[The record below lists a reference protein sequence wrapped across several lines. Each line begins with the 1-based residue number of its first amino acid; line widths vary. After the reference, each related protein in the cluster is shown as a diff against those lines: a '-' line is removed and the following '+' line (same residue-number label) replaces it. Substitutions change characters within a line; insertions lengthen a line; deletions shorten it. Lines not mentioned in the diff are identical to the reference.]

1 MSDSLRESLVAKLT
15 PVRRVGSPWTQALIW
30 LALVAAAALVLAA
43 FADLPLVVHHLML
56 VPDMWMAELGAVLT
70 AGLAALA
77 TFQLCR
83 PDRSP
88 LWAALP
94 LPALA
99 LWIGASCVG
108 TARIGAI
115 LDVTHDAMME
125 AMHYLSWIIGF
136 SVPLTVAIFW
146 LLRRG
151 YTLFP
156 TLTGVTAGLA
166 VSAAAAALMVLF
178 HPFEASLVDL
188 LVHGAAVLL
197 VVMVNRAL
205 GGRLFGQRAASVLSQ
220 SSPS

>member
-1 MSDSLRESLVAKLT
+1 MSDSLRDSLVAQLK
-15 PVRRVGSPWTQALIW
+15 PVRRVGSPWKQALIW
-30 LALVAAAALVLAA
+30 LAIVAAAALVLAV

-108 TARIGAI
+108 TARIGI
-115 LDVTHDAMME
+115 PDVTHATMM
-125 AMHYLSWIIGF
+125 ATMHYLSWILGF

-156 TLTGVTAGLA
+156 TLTGATAGLA

-178 HPFEASLVDL
+178 HPFEASLLDL
-188 LVHGAAVLL
+188 VVHGGAVLL
-197 VVMVNRAL
+197 VVLVNRAL
-205 GGRLFGQRAASVLSQ
+205 GDRLFGRRRARLSAR
-220 SSPS
+220 

>member
-1 MSDSLRESLVAKLT
+1 MSDTLRDNLVAKLT
-15 PVRRVGSPWTQALIW
+15 PVRRVGSPWKQALVW
-30 LALVAAAALVLAA
+30 LCIVAAAALVLAA

-70 AGLAALA
+70 AALAALA

-108 TARIGAI
+108 TAS
-115 LDVTHDAMME
+115 LKPLVDVTHATMME
-125 AMHYLSWIIGF
+125 AVHYLSWVIGF

-156 TLTGVTAGLA
+156 TLTGATAGLA

-178 HPFEASLVDL
+178 HPFEASLIDL
-188 LVHGAAVLL
+188 VVHGAAVLL
-197 VVMVNRAL
+197 VVLVNRAL
-205 GGRLFGQRAASVLSQ
+205 GGRLFGRSAPLAA
-220 SSPS
+220 P

>member
-1 MSDSLRESLVAKLT
+1 MSDSFRDALVAKLT
-15 PVRRVGSPWTQALIW
+15 PVRRVGSPWKLALAW
-30 LALVAAAALVLAA
+30 LAIVAVAAIVLAA

-70 AGLAALA
+70 AALAALA

-88 LWAALP
+88 LWTTLP

-108 TARIGAI
+108 TARIGPIQA
-115 LDVTHDAMME
+115 VTHEAMME
-125 AMHYLSWIIGF
+125 AMHYLIWTVGF

-156 TLTGVTAGLA
+156 MLTGATAGLA
-166 VSAAAAALMVLF
+166 VASAAAALMVLF
-178 HPFEASLVDL
+178 YPYEASLIDL
-188 LVHGAAVLL
+188 VVHGGAVVL
-197 VVMVNRAL
+197 VILVNRAL
-205 GGRLFGQRAASVLSQ
+205 GGRLFGRPRVLRAGGN
-220 SSPS
+220 

>member
-1 MSDSLRESLVAKLT
+1 MSDSLRDSLVARLT
-15 PVRRVGSPWTQALIW
+15 PVRRVGSPWKQALIW
-30 LALVAAAALVLAA
+30 LAFVAAAAIVLAA

-70 AGLAALA
+70 AALAALA

-108 TARIGAI
+108 TARIGPIPAI
-115 LDVTHDAMME
+115 TQAVMMDS
-125 AMHYLSWIIGF
+125 MHYLGWILGF
-136 SVPLTVAIFW
+136 SAPLTVAIFW

-151 YTLFP
+151 YSLFP
-156 TLTGVTAGLA
+156 TLAGATAGLA

-178 HPFEASLVDL
+178 HPFEASLIDL
-188 LVHGAAVLL
+188 LVHAAAVLL
-197 VVMVNRAL
+197 VVLINRAL
-205 GGRLFGQRAASVLSQ
+205 GGRLFGPRRIRAVSR
-220 SSPS
+220 